1 VDETTPRGRAPQGDG
16 LPADSGRTP
25 PPEAAQ
31 AADPAAARHAAPGP
45 SAQLTTDP
53 VPDQPE
59 QRGRRASLFGRGRRP
74 LLQDDRPASVLIVFL
89 VAVTILGLIAILLGT
104 LVLRDGTAENPRTV
118 AGPLDGR
125 ENATFEVMD
134 GVGAIR
140 LRSDD
145 LNDDLYRV
153 TTPGDHPVRPRV
165 TRNDGDVRL
174 NLEPAGGEGLVDV
187 ALNAGVLWTLRL
199 HGGTRQTVIDLRNG
213 RLDGIELGGGST
225 QIDLTLPA
233 PARVVPVR
241 LTAGAERVEVRL
253 PVNTPVRVQFAAGA
267 GQVNLDGAA
276 RQGIAPGQ
284 SFTANGFGEG
294 TNTGIDFVAQAGV
307 GSVSFTQY

>member
-1 VDETTPRGRAPQGDG
+1 MDETTPQGRAPQGDG
-16 LPADSGRTP
+16 PPAESDRTP
-25 PPEAAQ
+25 PPGTAQTAA
-31 AADPAAARHAAPGP
+31 AEPAAEPPKRPGRLA
-45 SAQLTTDP
+45 SL
-53 VPDQPE
+53 
-59 QRGRRASLFGRGRRP
+59 RGRT
-74 LLQDDRPASVLIVFL
+74 LLQDDRPASVLLVFL
-89 VAVTILGLIAILLGT
+89 AAVTILGLIAILLGT

-118 AGPLDGR
+118 AGPLNGR

-153 TTPGDHPVRPRV
+153 NVPGNHPVRPSV

-174 NLEPAGGEGLVDV
+174 NLEPAGSEGLVDV

-233 PARVVPVR
+233 PSRVVPVR

-284 SFTANGFGEG
+284 SFTGNGFGEG

-307 GSVSFTQY
+307 GSLSVTQY